1 MNRLESLFPGTR
13 QTTMQGFEKIAQIAG
28 GDWTPME
35 LGKCQRCSEPCVK
48 DLCKACELLGK
59 LKTIN

>member
-1 MNRLESLFPGTR
+1 
-13 QTTMQGFEKIAQIAG
+13 
-28 GDWTPME
+28 ME
-35 LGKCQRCSEPCVK
+35 LGKCQCCREPCVK

>member
-1 MNRLESLFPGTR
+1 
-13 QTTMQGFEKIAQIAG
+13 
-28 GDWTPME
+28 ME

-59 LKTIN
+59 LKIIN